1 MVLLAR
7 YPEWQAQA
15 RDKVFQVFG
24 NQNPNIDG
32 LSKLKIVRIT
42 CFYLTI
48 INDYNRLIKLIVGC

>member
-1 MVLLAR
+1 MYNTLN
-7 YPEWQAQA
+7 QA
-15 RDKVFQVFG
+15 RARDEVFQVFG

>member
-32 LSKLKIVRIT
+32 LSHLKTVCMT
-42 CFYLTI
+42 CFHLI
-48 INDYNRLIKLIVGC
+48 IVIIKSLMSMH